1 GTWSDANSPYF
12 VYGDINVPEN
22 DALFVEPGVKVMFVG
37 PYSLTIGEKAR
48 LVAQGNENHP
58 IEFTAWNREAG
69 WTGLRFLDSGDD
81 DILSYC
87 SITFSK
93 KNTGLTT
100 AYEYYYGDEDED
112 NCGGAVYCYASSPI
126 ITNCKITDNIG
137 DKGGA
142 IYCTESYPIISNTVI
157 ANNASLGGVPQCGGV
172 CTEDWGAPEIRN
184 CTIVNNSPGGIF
196 TASGDGVDMI
206 NTIVWGNE
214 RYQIQTDES
223 VPVVSF
229 CDVQGGYPG
238 EGNMNADPCFFAA
251 SSGIGP
257 EYDGLSANWTLRSC
271 SPCINAGT
279 EIELPVTDLAGS
291 LRIYSDIVDIGAY
304 ENQSDLPLITV
315 TPSVD
320 ADFVALA
327 TDSTIGLDI
336 TNTGKMDFKV
346 ESLSI
351 SDMNG
356 VFSIVTDVQDH
367 LLAPGDLVRVEI
379 GFAPIEETRYS
390 GILHVYSTSSNAP
403 HKQITLRGVG
413 VSGMIVPGGAVSG
426 SWRKDE
432 SPYTITG
439 DIHIPRGRTLNIEP
453 GVVVKF
459 AGRFGLTVGYRATL
473 RARGTQTEHISFTAT
488 DTDEGW
494 FGIRFVN
501 SGADDVLEYCTIEY
515 SKKSRTAG
523 SSYLDLL
530 GGGILCCSSWEAEP
544 MFGVPSSPTI
554 DHCLISN
561 NLASAGAGILCMD
574 DSEAEITNNTI
585 VDNWADYYGGAI
597 YVEQASPMIAN
608 NVITHNSASDTGGI
622 LNWFGSPSII
632 NNTIVHNRPNGL
644 YLGPSP
650 WYPWDP
656 EFGLPVSNNII
667 WQNEIYIDWLV
678 MPGEYDINFNNI
690 QGDFE
695 IVGYDWLTGEEEKQE
710 GQGNIDV
717 DPCFADPENRD
728 YHLKSEA
735 GRWDPTSGSWVLD
748 DVTSPCIDAG
758 DPTWP
763 VGDEPEPN
771 GQRINM
777 GAFGGTPQAS
787 MSLPAVVQE

>member
-1 GTWSDANSPYF
+1 
-12 VYGDINVPEN
+12 
-22 DALFVEPGVKVMFVG
+22 
-37 PYSLTIGEKAR
+37 
-48 LVAQGNENHP
+48 
-58 IEFTAWNREAG
+58 
-69 WTGLRFLDSGDD
+69 
-81 DILSYC
+81 
-87 SITFSK
+87 
-93 KNTGLTT
+93 
-100 AYEYYYGDEDED
+100 
-112 NCGGAVYCYASSPI
+112 
-126 ITNCKITDNIG
+126 
-137 DKGGA
+137 
-142 IYCTESYPIISNTVI
+142 VI

-172 CTEDWGAPEIRN
+172 CTEGWGAPEIRN

-214 RYQIQTDES
+214 RYQIQTDTS

-229 CDVQGGYPG
+229 CDVQGGYTG

-291 LRIYSDIVDIGAY
+291 PRIYSDIVDIGAY

-356 VFSIVTDVQDH
+356 VFSIVTDVQNH
-367 LLAPGDLVRVEI
+367 LLAPGDSVRVEI

-390 GILHVYSTSSNAP
+390 GTLHVYSTSSNAP

-413 VSGMIVPGGAVSG
+413 VSGTIVPGGAVSG
-426 SWRKDE
+426 SWKMDE

-439 DIHIPRGRTLNIEP
+439 DIYIPRGRTLNIEP
-453 GVVVKF
+453 GVVVKY

-473 RARGTQTEHISFTAT
+473 RARGTQTEHISFTAM

-544 MFGVPSSPTI
+544 MFGVPSSPAV
-554 DHCLISN
+554 DHCLIAN
-561 NLASAGAGILCMD
+561 NLALSGGGILCMD

-585 VDNWADYYGGAI
+585 VDNLADYYGGAI

-608 NVITHNSASDTGGI
+608 NVIAHNSALDSGGI
-622 LNWFGSPSII
+622 QNWYGSPSII

-667 WQNEIYIDWLV
+667 
-678 MPGEYDINFNNI
+678 
-690 QGDFE
+690 
-695 IVGYDWLTGEEEKQE
+695 
-710 GQGNIDV
+710 
-717 DPCFADPENRD
+717 
-728 YHLKSEA
+728 
-735 GRWDPTSGSWVLD
+735 
-748 DVTSPCIDAG
+748 
-758 DPTWP
+758 
-763 VGDEPEPN
+763 
-771 GQRINM
+771 
-777 GAFGGTPQAS
+777 
-787 MSLPAVVQE
+787 